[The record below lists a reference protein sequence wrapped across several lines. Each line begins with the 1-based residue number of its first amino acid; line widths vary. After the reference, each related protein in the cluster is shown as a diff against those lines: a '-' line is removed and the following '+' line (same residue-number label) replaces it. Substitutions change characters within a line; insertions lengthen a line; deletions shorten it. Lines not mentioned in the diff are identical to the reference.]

1 MAVAQVAPALELVP
15 GKLHALGG
23 VVPVDGRISWFA
35 ASARGY
41 TPLLCYALTG
51 DGGDLLL
58 DTSLPLLQDV
68 ILGQLGA
75 VHDAATPLKLVLSR
89 NPEFDSIGN
98 AGIILTRFRAQ
109 ELISVFE
116 ADPWIHFSP
125 RSGSVP
131 AEQRPADMVPRW
143 VEIQKGMEIPV
154 GSGGRTLEIIGAP
167 LRLLSTY
174 WGYDS
179 ATRTLFTSDAFG
191 HSLMSSPDDPWF
203 IDAATDTTTYEQV
216 RDHML
221 AKFDWLASAHTEK
234 LCEQLT
240 ELFTEHDVE
249 TIAPQFGRIIRG
261 RETVARHRDLVL
273 AALEEV
279 GV

>member
-1 MAVAQVAPALELVP
+1 
-15 GKLHALGG
+15 
-23 VVPVDGRISWFA
+23 
-35 ASARGY
+35 
-41 TPLLCYALTG
+41 
-51 DGGDLLL
+51 
-58 DTSLPLLQDV
+58 
-68 ILGQLGA
+68 
-75 VHDAATPLKLVLSR
+75 
-89 NPEFDSIGN
+89 
-98 AGIILTRFRAQ
+98 
-109 ELISVFE
+109 
-116 ADPWIHFSP
+116 
-125 RSGSVP
+125 
-131 AEQRPADMVPRW
+131 
-143 VEIQKGMEIPV
+143 
-154 GSGGRTLEIIGAP
+154 
-167 LRLLSTY
+167 
-174 WGYDS
+174 
-179 ATRTLFTSDAFG
+179 
-191 HSLMSSPDDPWF
+191 MSSPDDPWF